1 MTTTKA
7 SQTITLA
14 EIQSKIH
21 VPKSQ
26 WNDHSKFNYRS
37 CEDVLNAIK
46 KVVHPLGYWITC
58 QDDIIQ
64 VGDRIYI
71 KATVTLTNGEQ
82 TFINVAYAREQEV
95 KKGMDSMQITGSAS
109 SYARKYALN
118 GLFAIDDIKDADS
131 QDNKAEEP
139 QPEKG
144 STTVT
149 TPAKKPE
156 KKEYVPSDEP
166 LMSFKRKFAGGTPG
180 QIEML
185 FDMLILLT
193 DKDMEEAEAE
203 YNRRGRTRSAISD
216 LITRYQAKVDKLKSE
231 DPATISYKKDLIK
244 KLANPLITEEERTA
258 MISGI
263 NKMTFGRITK
273 AIAELEQTIA
283 ERQYTQKQ
291 TA

>member
-1 MTTTKA
+1 MSNTSK

-58 QDDIIQ
+58 QDEIVQ

-82 TFINVAYAREQEV
+82 TFINVAYAREQAE

-166 LMSFKRKFAGGTPG
+166 PFSFKKKFAGATRG
-180 QIEML
+180 QQEML
-185 FDMLILLT
+185 FDMLILLPEE
-193 DKDMEEAEAE
+193 DLKEAESE
-203 YNRRGRTRSAISD
+203 YNRRGRTRSVISD
-216 LITRYQAKVDKLKSE
+216 LIAKYQAKVDKLKSQ

-244 KLANPLITEEERTA
+244 KLASPLITEEERTE

-263 NKMTFGRITK
+263 NKMTFSRITQ
-273 AIAELEQTIA
+273 AISNLEQIIA
-283 ERQYTQKQ
+283 ERQFTQKQ